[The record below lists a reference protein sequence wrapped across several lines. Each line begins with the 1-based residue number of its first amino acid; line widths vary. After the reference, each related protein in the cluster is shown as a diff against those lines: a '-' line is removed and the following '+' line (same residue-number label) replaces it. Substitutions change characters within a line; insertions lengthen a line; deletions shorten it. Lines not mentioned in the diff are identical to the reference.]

1 MFPHIMS
8 LLVISG
14 LTAVTFFPT
23 GKTPSDIILRVN
35 ILFAKTLSEPNL
47 FKCLKELHETAAD
60 VLILGF

>member
-47 FKCLKELHETAAD
+47 FKCLTA
-60 VLILGF
+60 VNLRSN